1 MTNRTHTILNAARRL
16 MAGTVAAATLLAAT
30 ALPAAASP
38 PLWVVRSPTA
48 TVYLFG
54 TVHGLPPKADWHSP
68 VVDRALAASSEI
80 WTEADPGSLKGLV
93 RLIRRYGLSPNA
105 NTSVHAALPV
115 RYRTRFAAEMSSA
128 GLDVDMYGHV
138 KPWLAELLLSGG
150 TVGPAKLGRSVET
163 DLLAYAAKTHKD
175 TVAFES
181 ADAQFAI
188 LSDLPLDNQIRA
200 LEMQIEGFPTARG
213 QMNELVR
220 TWMTGDDQRL
230 DSLSNRP
237 LMASNE
243 RYFDDVIV
251 RRNEHFAQALSNR
264 LSGSGTA
271 FVAVGAA
278 HLVGTT
284 SVQTFLHNYG
294 FTATRIAN

>member
-1 MTNRTHTILNAARRL
+1 MSSARTALFQTARRL
-16 MAGTVAAATLLAAT
+16 FSAVAAAAVLLSTGAPVAHAA
-30 ALPAAASP
+30 P
-38 PLWVVRSPTA
+38 PLWVVKSPTA

-68 VVDRALAASSEI
+68 VVDRALGASSEV

-105 NTSVHAALPV
+105 SVHAALPV
-115 RYRTRFAAEMSSA
+115 RYRTRFAAEMSST
-128 GLDVDMYGHV
+128 GLDVDMFGHV

-163 DLLAYAAKTHKD
+163 DLLAYAAKHHKES
-175 TVAFES
+175 VSFES
-181 ADAQFAI
+181 ADQQFAI
-188 LSDLPLDNQIRA
+188 LSDLPMENQLRA

-213 QMNELVR
+213 EMNELVR
-220 TWMTGDDQRL
+220 TWLAGDDRRL
-230 DSLSNRP
+230 DALSNRP
-237 LMASNE
+237 LLADNE

-251 RRNEHFAQALSNR
+251 RRNENFAQALSNR
-264 LSGSGTA
+264 LSGTGTA

-278 HLVGTT
+278 HLVGNN
-284 SVQTFLHNYG
+284 SVQSFLRNYG
-294 FTATRIAN
+294 FTPQRIAN

>member
-1 MTNRTHTILNAARRL
+1 MSNPVHPLLKAARRVL
-16 MAGTVAAATLLAAT
+16 AGTAAAAALLAAM
-30 ALPAAASP
+30 AMPAQASP

-68 VVDRALAASSEI
+68 VVDRALASSSDI
-80 WTEADPGSLKGLV
+80 WTEADPGSLRGLV
-93 RLIRRYGLSPNA
+93 RLIRRYGLSSN
-105 NTSVHAALPV
+105 SSLHSALPA

-128 GLDVDMYGHV
+128 GLDVEMYGHV

-163 DLLAYAAKTHKD
+163 DLLAYAAKTHKE
-175 TVAFES
+175 TVAFET

-188 LSDLPLDNQIRA
+188 LSDLPLENQLRA

-220 TWMTGDDQRL
+220 TWLAGDDKRL
-230 DSLSNRP
+230 DALSNKP
-237 LMASNE
+237 LLGSNE

-264 LSGSGTA
+264 LSGTGSA

-278 HLVGTT
+278 HLVGSN

-294 FTATRIAN
+294 YTATRIDN